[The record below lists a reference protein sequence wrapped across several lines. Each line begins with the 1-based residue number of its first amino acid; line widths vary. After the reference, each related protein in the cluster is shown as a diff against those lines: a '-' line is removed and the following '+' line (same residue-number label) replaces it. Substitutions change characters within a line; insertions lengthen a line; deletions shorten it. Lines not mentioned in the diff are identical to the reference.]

1 LARSYRNAQNVR
13 PMQPLAIRLRAA
25 RKRFVA
31 ETESEMLA
39 ALSSAEQ
46 AVDQTGNLA
55 FLDFMAANG
64 STLAMVVGG
73 AETALSFRYAGDRDP
88 RFLSMGKQT
97 ATGTFSCLRDANE
110 KIDCARWTLISREEG
125 LAALNEFATSNEI
138 PQCIQWAPF
147 SVRR

>member
-1 LARSYRNAQNVR
+1 LARRDRNAQNAA
-13 PMQPLAIRLRAA
+13 PMQPLAIRLRAT

-31 ETESEMLA
+31 ESESEMLA
-39 ALSSAEQ
+39 ALATAEQ
-46 AVDQTGNLA
+46 VVDQSGSLA

-64 STLAMVVGG
+64 STLSMVVGG
-73 AETALSFRYAGDRDP
+73 AETALSFRYAGDKDP
-88 RFLSMGKQT
+88 VFLSLGNST
-97 ATGTFSCLRDANE
+97 ATGTFPCVRDANE

-138 PQCIQWAPF
+138 PQCVQWAPF